1 MKKSNTL
8 VTWIM
13 FIVIIVGA
21 FSAVRPFWNRY
32 WLKEEMERAAA
43 YGTKNSIEQTRQFLT
58 KRMNEEGYDLA
69 GGDFNIQKD
78 QKSNVTIS
86 VTYDEEI
93 ALFGYR
99 LKDLNFAVRVFV
111 RNIPSVF

>member
-1 MKKSNTL
+1 MKKDNTF
-8 VTWIM
+8 VTWIV
-13 FIVIIVGA
+13 FIVILVGA
-21 FSAVRPFWNRY
+21 VTAIKPFWDRY

-58 KRMNEEGYDLA
+58 KRMNEEGYDLS
-69 GGDFNIQKD
+69 GEDFNIQKD
-78 QKSNVTIS
+78 RKSNVTIS
-86 VTYDEEI
+86 VTYDDEM
-93 ALFGYR
+93 ALFGLR